1 MSDVAIKVEKL
12 SKLYRL
18 GMKEQIHDT
27 LVGAVVSL
35 LKSPWKNFKKLRNL
49 SNVDL
54 NEESDDILWAL
65 RDVSFDV
72 MHGEVL
78 GIIGRNGAGKSTL
91 LKILSRIVE
100 PTSGSVTI
108 NGRVASLLEVGTGFH
123 PELTGRENV
132 YMNGTI
138 LGMRK
143 HEIDRKFD
151 EIVAFSGVEKF
162 IDTPIKRYS
171 SGMKVRLAF
180 SVAAHLEPEILIID
194 EVLAVGD
201 AAFQKK
207 CLGKMQEVATQGRT
221 ILFVSHQLESLSN
234 LCTRAILLERGAVVC
249 GGDTETVIS
258 EYISDVNVASCTSLA
273 TRNDRQGDGNMRFVE
288 TWVEN
293 VKGERTFVVRSGDS
307 IKIILKYEVFG
318 EHKINNLTVSLALNS
333 NKNIAITLLRNSY
346 TGDLFDNDIPE
357 FGVFEC
363 VIPKLPLNS
372 GTYYYNV
379 SAHSSG
385 GLEDWVERAGVFNV
399 EAGDYF
405 GTGKCPDIGRLIHM
419 DHKWTISDANNSLEY

>member
-1 MSDVAIKVEKL
+1 MSDVAIKVENL

-27 LVGAVVSL
+27 LVGATASW
-35 LKSPWKNFKKLRNL
+35 LKAPWKNFKRLHDL
-49 SNVDL
+49 SNIDL
-54 NEESDDILWAL
+54 NEDSEDILWAL
-65 RDVSFDV
+65 RDVSFEV
-72 MHGEVL
+72 KHGEVL

-100 PTSGSVTI
+100 PTSGCVTI

-201 AAFQKK
+201 ASFQKK

-221 ILFVSHQLESLSN
+221 ILFVSHQLEALSN
-234 LCTRAILLERGAVVC
+234 LCSRAILLVKGAVVHE
-249 GGDTETVIS
+249 GDTETVIS
-258 EYISDVNVASCTSLA
+258 SYISDINVNCCTSLA
-273 TRNDRQGDGNMRFVE
+273 SRTDRQGDGSMRFVD
-288 TWVEN
+288 TWIEN
-293 VKGERTFVVRSGDS
+293 NNGERTSIVRSGDF
-307 IKIILKYEVFG
+307 IKVVLIYEVYG
-318 EHKINNLTVSLALNS
+318 DHNIHHLTTSLALNS
-333 NKNIAITLLRNSY
+333 NKNVAITLLRNSY
-346 TGDLFDNDIPE
+346 TGDVFDKDIPTY
-357 FGVFEC
+357 GRLEC
-363 VIPKLPLNS
+363 IIPRLPLNS

-379 SAHSSG
+379 SAHSLG
-385 GLEDWVERAGVFNV
+385 GLEDWVERAGVFDV

-405 GTGKCPDIGRLIHM
+405 GTGRCPDKGRLIHM
-419 DHKWTISDANNSLEY
+419 DHKWSISTIYKDME